1 MPESATLIV
10 GPAWIGDLIMA
21 QALFKTLKL
30 RAPDLAIDVL
40 APAWSLPVV
49 ARMPEVREAL
59 IAPFAHGELGLG
71 KRRRLG
77 QKLRDRDYGQ
87 AIVLPRTFKSA
98 LVPWFARIPRRT
110 GFRGEMRYGL
120 LNDMRPF
127 DPLVLDQMAK
137 RYVALGLEPG
147 LVPTEIPYPALT
159 VSEEKQR
166 AALLTL
172 GLSTDRPV
180 IAMMPGAERGPAKR
194 WPAGHFAEL
203 ARSLDAEGYAVWLFG
218 SDKDRPGAEQIE
230 ANSNAVNLCGRTSL
244 EQAIDLLALC
254 RQAVS
259 NDSGLLFMAAAVG
272 IRVVALYGSTT
283 PDFAPPLTDRGTTHY
298 LALSCSPCL
307 KRECPLG
314 HLRCLVD
321 ITPRAVLESILAAR

>member
-1 MPESATLIV
+1 MPVSAVLIV
-10 GPAWIGDLIMA
+10 GPAWIGDMIMA
-21 QALFKTLKL
+21 QALFKTLKQ
-30 RAPDLAIDVL
+30 RAPDVAIDVL

-49 ARMPEVREAL
+49 SRMPEVREG
-59 IAPFAHGELGLG
+59 IVAPFAHGEFAFG

-77 QKLRDRDYGQ
+77 RELSSRRYGQ

-120 LNDMRPF
+120 INDMRRF
-127 DPLVLDQMAK
+127 DPSVLDQMAK
-137 RYVALGLEPG
+137 RYVALGLDAGE
-147 LVPTEIPYPALT
+147 VPREVPYPALT

-166 AALLTL
+166 AALMAL
-172 GLSTDRPV
+172 GLSTERPV

-218 SDKDRPGAEQIE
+218 SDKDRPAAGQIE

-244 EQAIDLLALC
+244 EQAIDLLAVC
-254 RQAVS
+254 RQAIS
-259 NDSGLLFMAAAVG
+259 NDSGLLFMASAVG

-283 PDFAPPLTDRGTTHY
+283 PDFAPPLTDRATSHY

-321 ITPRAVLESILAAR
+321 ITPRAVLQSVLAAS